1 MHPPPVHCRADQEES
16 EYAHEYSPD
25 QPALQ
30 RHDTSEFFQ
39 VKVCREQSFGDGKR
53 FREDREERALW

>member
-1 MHPPPVHCRADQEES
+1 
-16 EYAHEYSPD
+16 
-25 QPALQ
+25 
-30 RHDTSEFFQ
+30 